1 MPKRKEQERPAIVR
15 MQKVELTKGMV
26 LVDGPKRMPQIIIIK

>member
-1 MPKRKEQERPAIVR
+1 MATRKEQEHLAIVR
-15 MQKVELTKGMV
+15 MRKIELTKGMV